1 MPKTFLLAAM
11 AATLV
16 ALPAYAQN
24 PDAPLKGRDSDPA
37 VPSGTQTPPDRVR
50 PSADAPPKDQSL
62 SDKLQQNDGVFKPPE
77 AGRTGSVVKP
87 DQCGSMRVI
96 KPNELPGRGPGTEA
110 K

>member
-50 PSADAPPKDQSL
+50 PSANAPPKDQSL
-62 SDKLQQNDGVFKPPE
+62 SDKLQKNDGV
-77 AGRTGSVVKP
+77 
-87 DQCGSMRVI
+87 I
-96 KPNELPGRGPGTEA
+96 KPFNPSCARIGCEFVLKVEFG
-110 K
+110 